1 MSMTSREKVSNFM
14 NQLDKAESFSKQRD
28 ALKNSSEY
36 KLRRIDATQKALTNN
51 IVEEV
56 IVDLYG
62 KSVKDTSYDGS
73 LHDLRQELDEFMAK
87 QNTGKDAVWYVQEAI
102 KKNGKD
108 CIASQIYETASNI
121 SKKFADD
128 KRKQVSEINIDNLEY
143 EADKEVWNNINDISS
158 NMDFDEVSNS
168 IRQNVADTIQKEV
181 ERVNNENDFND
192 KLQSDL
198 ENNEDVNTESAIDKA
213 VSKAYAKMPK
223 VYQPSLMEAIM
234 TSKLRE
240 NENCDVMTESAREL
254 TMHYIMKA
262 LKLQNY
268 DIYNVRKMT
277 NDYLKR

>member
-14 NQLDKAESFSKQRD
+14 NELDKQESFSKQRA

-73 LHDLRQELDEFMAK
+73 LHDLRQELDDFMAK
-87 QNTGKDAVWYVQEAI
+87 QNTGKDTVWYVQEAI

-108 CIASQIYETASNI
+108 CAASQIYETAANAA
-121 SKKFADD
+121 KKFANE

-181 ERVNNENDFND
+181 DRVNNENEFNN

-198 ENNEDVNTESAIDKA
+198 ENDENVNTESAIDKA
-213 VSKAYAKMPK
+213 VSKAHARMPK
-223 VYQPSLMEAIM
+223 IYQPSLMEAIM
-234 TSKLRE
+234 VSKLRE

-254 TMHYIMKA
+254 TLHYIMKA

-268 DIYNVRKMT
+268 DIANVKKMT

>member
-1 MSMTSREKVSNFM
+1 MSTTSREKVSNFM
-14 NQLDKAESFSKQRD
+14 SELDKQESFSKQRD

-73 LHDLRQELDEFMAK
+73 LHDLRQELDDFMVK
-87 QNTGKDAVWYVQEAI
+87 QNAGKDTVWYVQEAI

-108 CIASQIYETASNI
+108 CAASQIYETAANTA
-121 SKKFADD
+121 KKFADE
-128 KRKQVSEINIDNLEY
+128 KRKRVSEINIDNLEY
-143 EADKEVWNNINDISS
+143 EADKEVWNNISDISS

-181 ERVNNENDFND
+181 ERVNNENEFND
-192 KLQSDL
+192 KLQSEL
-198 ENNEDVNTESAIDKA
+198 ENNENVNTESAIDKA
-213 VSKAYAKMPK
+213 VAKAHAKMPK
-223 VYQPSLMEAIM
+223 IYQPSLMEAIM
-234 TSKLRE
+234 VSKMRE

-254 TMHYIMKA
+254 TLHYIMKA

-268 DIYNVRKMT
+268 DIANVKKMT
-277 NDYLKR
+277 NNYLKR